1 MKLTSRQRVLK
12 AINHEEPDR
21 IPIDI
26 GGTLITT
33 IHKTA
38 HRNLMDYLGFPNS
51 GEDLYDIIQ
60 QAVRPDPRILDRF
73 GNDCYCI
80 LPGFSN
86 DWSLEITSDPQGSYF
101 TDEWGVIYKK
111 PYGGFY
117 FDVYK
122 SPLSN
127 ATAAD
132 LKCFSFPNGRDH
144 GRVKDLRS
152 RTRKIFNETEYALIM
167 SDGTWG
173 IMQHTAI
180 LLGFERY
187 YDCFSTDLSFLLNV
201 MEKVLEFE
209 FAYMDTVLP
218 EVKDYVQIVSTSD
231 DLGTQS
237 GPMINPEI
245 YREWIKPLH
254 KSLIEHIKRR
264 CDAKIFFHSCGAI
277 SQFIPDLIEIGVD
290 ILNPVQVSANKMDSK
305 KLKSEYGKDITFWG
319 GGCDTQGV
327 LPRGTP
333 KDVRTEVLN
342 RITDFAPGGGFV
354 FCPVH
359 NIQPEVP
366 PANLVSMYDTLL
378 DHGHYPLKFEG
389 A

>member
-1 MKLTSRQRVLK
+1 
-12 AINHEEPDR
+12 
-21 IPIDI
+21 
-26 GGTLITT
+26 
-33 IHKTA
+33 
-38 HRNLMDYLGFPNS
+38 
-51 GEDLYDIIQ
+51 
-60 QAVRPDPRILDRF
+60 
-73 GNDCYCI
+73 
-80 LPGFSN
+80 
-86 DWSLEITSDPQGSYF
+86 
-101 TDEWGVIYKK
+101 
-111 PYGGFY
+111 
-117 FDVYK
+117 
-122 SPLSN
+122 
-127 ATAAD
+127 
-132 LKCFSFPNGRDH
+132 
-144 GRVKDLRS
+144 
-152 RTRKIFNETEYALIM
+152 M